1 MEKQKIRVTDVSLRD
16 GMHAVRHQFSVEDAR
31 VIAEALDHTGVTIIE
46 ASHGDGLGGSSIQ
59 YGFSK
64 ETEEDYLRAVCGAV
78 RRSKVAA
85 LLVPGIG
92 TVEDMKR
99 AVDWGIRVIRVAT
112 HCTEADVS
120 EQHIGEARKLGLETV
135 GFLMMAHSVAASVLV
150 EEAKKMASYGAQTV
164 YVVDSAGA
172 MLMDEVREK
181 VSALRE
187 ALDAD
192 VEVGFHAHNN
202 LGVSVA
208 NSLAAVE
215 AGATRIDASLA
226 GLGAGAGNTP
236 LELLAAVAEK
246 AGIETGINLYVA
258 MDAAEDIVRPRMIRP
273 VQTDRASITMGY
285 AGVYSSFLLHA
296 FKAAEEFNV
305 DARDILVELGK
316 RKVVGGQED
325 MIVDVAAELAKRA
338 TPTVGAGGL
347 QESRM

>member
-1 MEKQKIRVTDVSLRD
+1 MEKPRIRVTDVTLRD

-31 VIAEALDHTGVTIIE
+31 AIAGALDRTGVAVIE
-46 ASHGDGLGGSSIQ
+46 ATHGDGLGGSSVQ

-64 ETEEDYLRAVCGAV
+64 ETEEDYLRAVCDV
-78 RRSKVAA
+78 VKRSKVAA
-85 LLVPGIG
+85 LLLPGIG
-92 TVEDMKR
+92 TVDDMKR
-99 AVDWGIRVIRVAT
+99 AVDCGIQVIRVAT
-112 HCTEADVS
+112 HCTEADIS
-120 EQHIGEARKLGLETV
+120 EQHIGEARKMGLETV
-135 GFLMMAHSVAASVLV
+135 GFLMMAHMVPAATLV

-181 VSALRE
+181 VAALRD
-187 ALDAD
+187 ALPEE

-236 LELLAAVAEK
+236 LEVFAAAAEK
-246 AGIETGINLYVA
+246 MGIETGVELYPA
-258 MDAAEDIVRPRMIRP
+258 MDAAEDVVRPRMMRP
-273 VQTDRASITMGY
+273 VQIDRASLTIGY

-296 FKAAEEFNV
+296 FRAAEQFGV
-305 DARDILVELGK
+305 DARDILVELGR

-325 MIVDVAAELAKRA
+325 MIVDVAVEIAKRKEEEGE
-338 TPTVGAGGL
+338 TIQVKG
-347 QESRM
+347 